1 MDAISG
7 EEFSQRWRM
16 IVGRPMVG
24 AVGKTDY
31 SEGGIP
37 KLSTG
42 KGGTWAY

>member
-1 MDAISG
+1 
-7 EEFSQRWRM
+7 M

-31 SEGGIP
+31 SDGGMP

-42 KGGTWAY
+42 KDGSWVY